1 MVWGVKKR
9 ILVVCM
15 FDSIHSARWLG
26 QFKDSNYEFLLF
38 PSSPHRRVR
47 PELKALLSSTD
58 GSSYKLFPASKFF
71 GLPFWIADKFLGNL
85 IRGTLVRAAA
95 KSFKPD
101 VVHLLELQ
109 NAGYIGLKAFG
120 GQRKDFS
127 LISTNWGSD
136 IFWFQRFA
144 DHKKKLQQL
153 LGISDFYSAECERDV
168 KLAQDLGFKGTALPV
183 IPNAGGFATELLAK
197 GLEPSADRKVIAIK
211 GYEGWVG
218 RAITALKAVEQI
230 SPELAGYELE
240 VYSANQKTIGFAKQV
255 AKRTGLSITI
265 HPKGALSHRQ
275 VMELFSRSKIYVGL
289 SESDGI
295 STSLLE
301 AMAMGAIPVQTSTA
315 CCDEWF
321 DGSGVPV
328 RSIDV
333 DTVAKA
339 ILRSL
344 ELAKDQSNAETN
356 RETIRRK
363 ANAADVA
370 LIAKSF
376 YETATAS

>member
-1 MVWGVKKR
+1 
-9 ILVVCM
+9 M
-15 FDSIHSARWLG
+15 FDSIHSARWLA
-26 QFKDSNYEFLLF
+26 QFKDANYEFLLF

-47 PELKALLSSTD
+47 PELKALLYSAT
-58 GSSYKLFPASKFF
+58 GSNYKLFPFSRLF

-85 IRGTLVRAAA
+85 IRGSLIGMAARR
-95 KSFKPD
+95 FKPD

-120 GQRKDFS
+120 NQKSDFS

-136 IFWFQRFA
+136 IFWFQRFPE
-144 DHKKKLQQL
+144 HKKKLQQL
-153 LGISDFYSAECERDV
+153 LVISDFYSAECHRDV
-168 KLAQDLGFKGTALPV
+168 RLAQELGFAGTALPV
-183 IPNAGGFATELLAK
+183 IPNAGGFDAELLAK
-197 GLEPSADRKVIAIK
+197 SQVPSAERKVIAIK

-218 RAITALKAVEQI
+218 RAITALKAIDQI
-230 SPELAGYELE
+230 STELAGYELE
-240 VYSANQKTIGFAKQV
+240 VYSSNQKTVRFAKQ
-255 AKRTGLSITI
+255 ASKRTGLSIKI
-265 HPKGALSHRQ
+265 HPKGALSHSQ
-275 VMELFSRSKIYVGL
+275 VLDLFSRSKIYVGL

-321 DGSGVPV
+321 GDSGVPV

-333 DTVAKA
+333 DTVAQSILKA
-339 ILRSL
+339 L

-363 ANAADVA
+363 ASASDVA
-370 LIAKSF
+370 LIAKGF